1 MNTRKIF
8 AISAIYI
15 VACIGWAILGTTT
28 DWRSETYF
36 RSLSTQV
43 GDLWGRPLT
52 QKAPSLAVQI
62 PGSDKVRWVMPVRN
76 DLQIALT
83 PDYRKKGL
91 IWYPT
96 FVCRFNSRYTLINE
110 EEVIQKL
117 RLHMDFPDPQAT
129 YDDFSATVD
138 TQPLP
143 IAIDPKEGIDYLLE
157 LAPGES
163 KTFALQYQTRGM
175 GSWRYQPDKHTGRV
189 KDLNL
194 EVKTVFKGVDYTDGS
209 LSPTSME
216 PTPQG
221 MRLVWQASDL
231 ITRADIG
238 VVVPERLNPGPLT
251 SRITFFAPVCLIF
264 FFVLISTIAILC
276 KISIHPMHYLF
287 VAAGFFAFHLLLS
300 YMVGLINIHLAFVLA
315 AAISVALVTAYLT
328 AAVKP
333 RFPWKVAAV
342 GQLFYLVLFSYSF
355 FLQGIT
361 GLTVAVGSV
370 VTLAVL
376 MKVTANL
383 DWDIIFKKPPAPSG
397 AALASGPGGP
407 TP

>member
-1 MNTRKIF
+1 M
-8 AISAIYI
+8 
-15 VACIGWAILGTTT
+15 GWAVLGTTT
-28 DWRSETYF
+28 DWRSETF
-36 RSLSTQV
+36 FQSLGTQV
-43 GDLWGRPLT
+43 GDLWGRPLI
-52 QKAPSLAVQI
+52 QKAPSLAVQV
-62 PGSDKVRWVMPVRN
+62 PGSDQVRWIMPVRN

-96 FVCRFNSRYTLINE
+96 FVCRFNGRYTLTNE
-110 EEVIQKL
+110 EEVLQKL
-117 RLHMDFPDPQAT
+117 RLHFDFPDPQAT
-129 YDDFSATVD
+129 YDDFSAALD
-138 TQPLP
+138 SQPLS

-163 KTFALQYQTRGM
+163 KTFSLHYQTRGM
-175 GSWRYQPDKHTGRV
+175 GNWRYQPDKHTGRV
-189 KDLNL
+189 KGLNL
-194 EVKTVFKGVDYTDGS
+194 EVESAFKGVDYTEGS
-209 LSPTSME
+209 LSPTSVE

-231 ITRADIG
+231 ITRADMG

-251 SRITFFAPVCLIF
+251 SRITYFAPVCLIF
-264 FFVLISTIAILC
+264 FFVLISTIGILY

-287 VAAGFFAFHLLLS
+287 VAAGFFAFHLLLA
-300 YMVGLINIHLAFVLA
+300 YMVGLINIHLGFMVA
-315 AAISVALVTAYLT
+315 AAISVALVTAYL
-328 AAVKP
+328 AAALKP
-333 RFPWKVAAV
+333 RFPWKLAAA

-370 VTLAVL
+370 ATLAVL

-383 DWDIIFKKPPAPSG
+383 DWDSVFKRPHASSG
-397 AALASGPGGP
+397 ATLAPDPSAP
-407 TP
+407 TL